1 MSLAEGRESRRVTPA
16 SLLLLATLALFW
28 GLAWPV
34 MKTVLDE
41 MPVLAF
47 RAISCSAGAFA
58 LLLARLAGER
68 IRLPLRILPA
78 LFLVAL
84 LNVTLWQICMA
95 YALTLMPAGRAS
107 IIAYTMPAFATF
119 FGWLFLNERLSPAR
133 LAGLAL
139 SMGGIGVLVAPEF
152 HRFLAQPLGVVLML
166 IAAASWGGGTVGM
179 KYFRWPF
186 SIMQNTGWQFA
197 LGGIPIVL
205 AAGAAGSDPHLAA
218 LSAKAWISLLYV
230 LLIPILFCQWAWF
243 KAVEILPGSISAMGS
258 LAIPVV
264 GTLSAAI
271 LLGEPIEFSVLIAL
285 GLVVAGLALVALRPG
300 GGAANVE

>member
-1 MSLAEGRESRRVTPA
+1 MAPT

-28 GLAWPV
+28 GLAWPA
-34 MKTVLDE
+34 MKIVVDE
-41 MPVLAF
+41 MPVLGF
-47 RAISCSAGAFA
+47 RAISCAAGAVA
-58 LLLARLAGER
+58 LLLARLSGEP
-68 IRLPLRILPA
+68 IRLPLRSLGPLA
-78 LFLVAL
+78 LVAL

-119 FGWLFLNERLSPAR
+119 FGWLFLKERLTAAR

-139 SMGGIGVLVAPEF
+139 SMAGIGVLVAPEF
-152 HRFLAQPLGVVLML
+152 DHFLAKPLGVALM
-166 IAAASWGGGTVGM
+166 IGAAASWAGGTVGM

-205 AAGAAGSDPHLAA
+205 AALIAGSDPHLGA
-218 LSAKAWISLLYV
+218 LSAKAWASLVYILTF
-230 LLIPILFCQWAWF
+230 PILFCQWAWF
-243 KAVEILPGSISAMGS
+243 KAVELLPGSISAMGA

-264 GTLSAAI
+264 GTLSAAA
-271 LLGEPIEFSVLIAL
+271 LLHEPLDAPVLIAL
-285 GLVVAGLALVALRPG
+285 GLVVTGLALVVLRPG
-300 GGAANVE
+300 SS

>member
-1 MSLAEGRESRRVTPA
+1 LSLASARERRRVAPA

-34 MKTVLDE
+34 MKVVLDE
-41 MPVLAF
+41 MPVLGF
-47 RAISCSAGAFA
+47 RAISCAAGAVA

-78 LFLVAL
+78 LALVAL

-119 FGWLFLNERLSPAR
+119 FGWLFLRERLGPAR

-139 SMGGIGVLVAPEF
+139 SMAGIGVLVAPELD
-152 HRFLAQPLGVVLML
+152 HFLAEPLGVLLML
-166 IAAASWGGGTVGM
+166 AAAASWGGGTVGM
-179 KYFRWPF
+179 KYFLWPF

-205 AAGAAGSDPHLAA
+205 AAAATGSDPHLGT
-218 LSAKAWISLLYV
+218 LSAKAWVSLLYV
-230 LLIPILFCQWAWF
+230 LIIPILFCQWAWF
-243 KAVEILPGSISAMGS
+243 KAVEMLPGSISAMGA

-264 GTLSAAI
+264 GTLSAAV
-271 LLGEPIEFSVLIAL
+271 LLHEPLDPSVLIAL
-285 GLVVAGLALVALRPG
+285 SLVVAGLALVGLRSG
-300 GGAANVE
+300 ES

>member
-1 MSLAEGRESRRVTPA
+1 MSLADAKERRRVAPA

-47 RAISCSAGAFA
+47 RAISCAAGAMA
-58 LLLARLAGER
+58 LVLARLAGER

-78 LFLVAL
+78 LVLMAL
-84 LNVTLWQICMA
+84 LNVTLWQLCMA

-107 IIAYTMPAFATF
+107 IIAYTMPAFATL
-119 FGWLFLNERLSPAR
+119 FGWLFLRERLGLAR

-139 SMGGIGVLVAPEF
+139 SMAGIAVLVAPERD
-152 HRFLAQPLGVVLML
+152 RFLAAPLGGLLML
-166 IAAASWGGGTVGM
+166 GAAASWGGGTVGM

-186 SIMQNTGWQFA
+186 SVMQNTGWQFA
-197 LGGIPIVL
+197 LGGIPILL
-205 AAGAAGSDPHLAA
+205 AAVMTGSDPHLGT
-218 LSAKAWISLLYV
+218 LSAKAWVSLLYV
-230 LLIPILFCQWAWF
+230 LTIPILFCQWAWF
-243 KAVEILPGSISAMGS
+243 KVVEMLPGSISAMGS

-264 GTLSAAI
+264 GTLSAAVM
-271 LLGEPIEFSVLIAL
+271 LHEPLDAFELVAL
-285 GLVVAGLALVALRPG
+285 GLVVAGLALVALRPRSS
-300 GGAANVE
+300 

>member
-1 MSLAEGRESRRVTPA
+1 MSLAEARERRRVAPT

-34 MKTVLDE
+34 MKIVLDE

-47 RAISCSAGAFA
+47 RAISCAAGALA
-58 LLLARLAGER
+58 LVLARLSGEK
-68 IRLPLRILPA
+68 IRLPLRVLPSLGLA
-78 LFLVAL
+78 AL

-119 FGWLFLNERLSPAR
+119 FGWLFLHERLTLAR

-139 SMGGIGVLVAPEF
+139 SMAGIGVLVAPEF
-152 HRFLAQPLGVVLML
+152 DRFLAEPLGVLLMVA
-166 IAAASWGGGTVGM
+166 AAASWAGGTVGM

-197 LGGIPIVL
+197 LGGIPILL
-205 AAGAAGSDPHLAA
+205 AAAATGSDPHLGA
-218 LSAKAWISLLYV
+218 LSAKAWAALVYV
-230 LLIPILFCQWAWF
+230 LTFPILFCQWAWF
-243 KAVEILPGSISAMGS
+243 KAVEMLPGSISAMGS

-264 GTLSAAI
+264 GTLSAAA
-271 LLGEPIEFSVLIAL
+271 LLGERLDPSVLVAL

-300 GGAANVE
+300 GV

>member
-1 MSLAEGRESRRVTPA
+1 VAPT

-28 GLAWPV
+28 GLAWPT
-34 MKTVLDE
+34 MKIVLDE

-47 RAISCSAGAFA
+47 RAISCAAGAVG
-58 LLLARLAGER
+58 LLLARLGGEP
-68 IRLPLRILPA
+68 IRLPLRVLPS
-78 LFLVAL
+78 LTLVAL

-95 YALTLMPAGRAS
+95 YALALMPAGRAS

-119 FGWLFLNERLSPAR
+119 FGWLFLKERLSAAR

-139 SMGGIGVLVAPEF
+139 SMAGIGVLVAPELD
-152 HRFLAQPLGVVLML
+152 RFLVEPLGVLLMVA
-166 IAAASWGGGTVGM
+166 AAASWAGGTVGM

-197 LGGIPIVL
+197 LGGIPIVVSAL
-205 AAGAAGSDPHLAA
+205 ASGSDPHLGA
-218 LSAKAWISLLYV
+218 LSVGAWASLAYV
-230 LLIPILFCQWAWF
+230 LTFPILFCQWAWF
-243 KAVEILPGSISAMGS
+243 KAVEMLPGSIAAMGS

-264 GTLSAAI
+264 GTLSAA
-271 LLGEPIEFSVLIAL
+271 LLLQEPLDPFVLIAL

-300 GGAANVE
+300 RA

>member
-1 MSLAEGRESRRVTPA
+1 MTLADGRERRRVAPA

-34 MKTVLDE
+34 MKIVLDE

-47 RAISCSAGAFA
+47 RAISCTAGAVA
-58 LLLARLAGER
+58 LLLARLAGEK
-68 IRLPLRILPA
+68 IRLPLRLLPSIT
-78 LFLVAL
+78 LVAL

-107 IIAYTMPAFATF
+107 IIAYTMPAFATL
-119 FGWLFLNERLSPAR
+119 FGWLFLRERLTMAR

-139 SMGGIGVLVAPEF
+139 SMAGIGALVAPELD
-152 HRFLAQPLGVVLML
+152 RFLAQPLGVLLMVA
-166 IAAASWGGGTVGM
+166 AAASWAGGTVGM

-197 LGGIPIVL
+197 LGGIPIL
-205 AAGAAGSDPHLAA
+205 LTAIATGSDPHLGA
-218 LSAKAWISLLYV
+218 LSTKAWISLAYV
-230 LLIPILFCQWAWF
+230 LTIPTLFCQWAWF
-243 KAVEILPGSISAMGS
+243 KAVEMLPGSISAMGS

-264 GTLSAAI
+264 GTLSAAA
-271 LLGEPIEFSVLIAL
+271 LLQEPLDPSVLIAL

-300 GGAANVE
+300 A

>member
-1 MSLAEGRESRRVTPA
+1 MSLAEPRHRRQVAPA

-34 MKTVLDE
+34 MKIVLDE

-47 RAISCSAGAFA
+47 RAISCASGAMA
-58 LLLARLAGER
+58 LLLARLSGER
-68 IRLPLRILPA
+68 IRLPLRILGP
-78 LFLVAL
+78 LVLVAL
-84 LNVTLWQICMA
+84 LNVTLWQLCMA

-119 FGWLFLNERLSPAR
+119 FGWLFLKERLTPAR

-139 SMGGIGVLVAPEF
+139 SMAGIGALVAPEF
-152 HRFLAQPLGVVLML
+152 HHFLAEPLGVLLMVA
-166 IAAASWGGGTVGM
+166 AAASWGGGTIGM

-205 AAGAAGSDPHLAA
+205 AAAVAGSDPHLAT
-218 LSAKAWISLLYV
+218 LSAKAWASLVYIV
-230 LLIPILFCQWAWF
+230 TFPILFCQWAWF
-243 KAVEILPGSISAMGS
+243 KAVEMLPGSISAMGS

-264 GTLSAAI
+264 GTLSAAM
-271 LLGEPIEFSVLIAL
+271 LLHEPLDPSVLTAL
-285 GLVVAGLALVALRPG
+285 GLVVAGLALVVLRPG
-300 GGAANVE
+300 TQ

>member
-1 MSLAEGRESRRVTPA
+1 MSLAHARERRRIAPA
-16 SLLLLATLALFW
+16 GLLLLATLALFW

-34 MKTVLDE
+34 MKIVLDE

-47 RAISCSAGAFA
+47 RAISCTAGAAA
-58 LLLARLAGER
+58 LLLAWLSGEK
-68 IRLPLRILPA
+68 IRLPLRVLPS
-78 LFLVAL
+78 LVVVAF

-95 YALTLMPAGRAS
+95 YALSLMPAGRAS

-119 FGWLFLNERLSPAR
+119 FGWLFLHERLTAAR
-133 LAGLAL
+133 LSGLAL
-139 SMGGIGVLVAPEF
+139 SMAGIGALVAPELD
-152 HRFLAQPLGVVLML
+152 RFLAAPLGVLLML
-166 IAAASWGGGTVGM
+166 AAAAGWAGGTVGM

-205 AAGAAGSDPHLAA
+205 ATVATGSDPHLGT
-218 LSAKAWISLLYV
+218 LSAKAWVSLIYV
-230 LLIPILFCQWAWF
+230 LTIPILFCQWAWF
-243 KAVEILPGSISAMGS
+243 KTVEMLPGSISAMGA

-264 GTLSAAI
+264 GTLSAAM
-271 LLGEPIEFSVLIAL
+271 LLREPIDPSVLIAL

-300 GGAANVE
+300 GV